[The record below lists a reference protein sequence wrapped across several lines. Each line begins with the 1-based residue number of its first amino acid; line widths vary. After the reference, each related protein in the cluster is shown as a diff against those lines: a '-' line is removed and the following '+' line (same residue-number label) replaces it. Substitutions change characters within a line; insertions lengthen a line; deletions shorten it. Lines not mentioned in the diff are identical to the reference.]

1 MRSPSNVF
9 YTGKSSEKLNGMEKK
24 ATHGK
29 EARLTFRT
37 ISHCKIHWR
46 GPHVAFAV
54 CSFSDDF
61 LKLSVGDLKRERSA
75 EHKSGCV
82 ALYCIFE
89 GYCDELPS
97 CRGQTSNTPPQA
109 RVKRVR
115 KDWQTGF
122 AKCAEREGGS
132 RGRVGSLRSRRS
144 RGPPPRKQRRMATR
158 LYVQDPLSLFV
169 KGKA

>member
-1 MRSPSNVF
+1 MVVVGYASLVRPSHREVS
-9 YTGKSSEKLNGMEKK
+9 K
-24 ATHGK
+24 
-29 EARLTFRT
+29 RL
-37 ISHCKIHWR
+37 SGS
-46 GPHVAFAV
+46 GPERPLPL
-54 CSFSDDF
+54 SYSDA
-61 LKLSVGDLKRERSA
+61 LGHEPVGDLKRERSA

-122 AKCAEREGGS
+122 AKCAEREGVERAS
-132 RGRVGSLRSRRS
+132 REYCE
-144 RGPPPRKQRRMATR
+144 RGEVEAPPPETEE
-158 LYVQDPLSLFV
+158 D
-169 KGKA
+169 GN